1 MANSPE
7 LSPSSSLSPQ
17 SAANRA
23 EAEREGKRLTEEQK
37 KVNHLTS
44 EKKRR
49 DNIRSGFDGLA
60 GIVPGMEGRAR
71 SEGVVLFGAIDYVR
85 RLMLERRAMI
95 ETLEGNGVTVDA
107 ELKL

>member
-1 MANSPE
+1 MS
-7 LSPSSSLSPQ
+7 SRKQQPSLPRGVG
-17 SAANRA
+17 APAREPRRVRA
-23 EAEREGKRLTEEQK
+23 PLYTDWRGP
-37 KVNHLTS
+37 

-95 ETLEGNGVTVDA
+95 ETLEGNGVAVDA
-107 ELKL
+107 DLKL

>member
-1 MANSPE
+1 MDPLGMMANAAEWLEPLDMMANSPE

-44 EKKRR
+44 GE
-49 DNIRSGFDGLA
+49 
-60 GIVPGMEGRAR
+60 
-71 SEGVVLFGAIDYVR
+71 
-85 RLMLERRAMI
+85 
-95 ETLEGNGVTVDA
+95 
-107 ELKL
+107 

>member
-1 MANSPE
+1 
-7 LSPSSSLSPQ
+7 
-17 SAANRA
+17 
-23 EAEREGKRLTEEQK
+23 
-37 KVNHLTS
+37 
-44 EKKRR
+44 
-49 DNIRSGFDGLA
+49 
-60 GIVPGMEGRAR
+60 MEGRAR